1 MSRHY
6 GPAFGLLTAAI
17 VGASLVSPCH
27 AQEKKLLTFDQIFRN
42 GEPRLTTNLPVV
54 TGWADDEHFVETRQR
69 EGGEGRGTSFLVDA
83 KTGKREP
90 YRDMESYRTIVGQG
104 IEPGNPAA
112 SDESY
117 KHLLYVKEREFYYLD
132 TETKEFR
139 RLTHAPAERKNPTFS
154 PDGKYIAYTRDNNLC
169 AIEVSGG
176 NEIQYTNDGSDVVY
190 NGWASWVYYEEILGR
205 ASRYRAFWW
214 STDGSRLAFFR
225 FDDSHV
231 PTFPLLSQSEQHGT
245 LENTRYPKAGDP
257 NPEVR
262 IGIVPVIGGAVVWS
276 DFNGKADQYF
286 GRPFWSPGGKSLWV
300 QWMNRRQDT
309 LRLFAIDPLTGRKRL
324 LHEESQKSWVEWLES
339 VKFVKDGFIIRNDSD
354 GWMHLYLYDLD
365 GRPKCRLTEGKW
377 SVVDLEALDEK
388 GERVYFT
395 AKKEASTRTDLYSVS
410 LSGNGLRR
418 LTSGAWTHAVRVSP
432 GGKYFVT
439 TYSSVATPPKMALY
453 TGEGNLVRQLGD
465 SRGSEFDSYELG
477 KTELFTI
484 PTPDGYDLPALW
496 TLPPRFDPSKKYPVL
511 ISVYGGPNSATV
523 SDGWKGTG
531 SEWLAEE
538 GLIQLSVDHRGSGH
552 FGKEG
557 VTLMHRNLG
566 KWEMNDYCEAVKWLR
581 AKSFVDSTRICIT
594 GGSYGGYVTC
604 LALTEG
610 ADYFTHG
617 VALFSVTD
625 WLLYDSH
632 YAERYMGLPAENPEG
647 YRSASVLTYADR
659 YRGVL
664 RIVHGTMDDNVH
676 MQNSLQLIDRLE
688 DLNKHFEFMAYP
700 GERHGWGG
708 KKGIHLRNESYRFY
722 YKYLILKEFPEKLFE
737 NAGIPG
743 GRTR

>member
-1 MSRHY
+1 MSLCA
-6 GPAFGLLTAAI
+6 PA
-17 VGASLVSPCH
+17 S
-27 AQEKKLLTFDQIFRN
+27 AQKKKLPTFDQLFRN
-42 GEPRLTTNLPVV
+42 GEPRLTTTLPVV
-54 TGWADDEHFVETRQR
+54 TGWADEEHFVESRQR
-69 EGGEGRGTSFLVDA
+69 EGGEGRGSSFLVDA
-83 KTGKREP
+83 TTGKTEP
-90 YRDMESYRTIVGQG
+90 YREMESYRTIVGQG

-117 KHLLYVKEREFYYLD
+117 KHLLYVREGDFYFLD
-132 TETKEFR
+132 TGTKEFR
-139 RLTHAPAERKNPTFS
+139 RLTHEPADRKNPAFS
-154 PDGKYIAYTRDNNLC
+154 PDGKYIAFTRENNLC
-169 AIEVSGG
+169 AIEVSSGK
-176 NEIQYTNDGSDVVY
+176 EFQYTGDGSDVVY
-190 NGWASWVYYEEILGR
+190 NGWASWLYYEEILGR

-214 STDGSRLAFFR
+214 SPDGSHLAFFR

-231 PTFPLLSQSEQHGT
+231 PVFPLLGQAGQHGT
-245 LENTRYPKAGDP
+245 LERTRYPKAGDP

-262 IGIVPVIGGAVVWS
+262 IGIVSASGGAVVWS

-286 GRPFWSPGGKSLWV
+286 GKPFWTPGGKSLWV

-309 LRLFAIDPLTGRKRL
+309 LRLFAVDPLTGGKRL
-324 LHEESQKSWVEWLES
+324 VYEESQKSWVEWLET
-339 VKFVKDGFIIRNDSD
+339 VRFVHDGFIIRSDRD
-354 GWMHLYLYDLD
+354 GWMHLYLYGLD
-365 GRPKCRLTEGKW
+365 GRPKSRLTEGRW
-377 SVVDLEALDEK
+377 SV
-388 GERVYFT
+388 GEIQTIDDAGGRVFFT

-410 LSGNGLRR
+410 LDGKGLTR
-418 LTSGAWTHAVRVSP
+418 LTSGACTHAVRVSP

-439 TYSSVATPPKMALY
+439 TYSSIAAPPRMALY
-453 TGEGNLVRQLGD
+453 TGEGRLVREMGD
-465 SRGSEFDSYELG
+465 SRGSEFDSYELA
-477 KTELFTI
+477 KTELFAI
-484 PTPDGYDLPALW
+484 PTPDGYDLPAIW

-531 SEWLAEE
+531 SEWLAQE
-538 GLIQLSVDHRGSGH
+538 GLIQFSVDHRGSGH

-557 VTLMHRNLG
+557 VALMHRNLG
-566 KWEMNDYCEAVKWLR
+566 KWEMIDYCEAVKWLR
-581 AKSFVDSTRICIT
+581 TKSFVDSTRICIT

-610 ADYFTHG
+610 SDYFTHG

-632 YAERYMGLPAENPEG
+632 YVERYMGSPEENPDG
-647 YRSASVLTYADR
+647 YRNASVLTYADR
-659 YRGVL
+659 YRGLL

-688 DLNKHFEFMAYP
+688 DLDKHFEFMAYP

-708 KKGIHLRNESYRFY
+708 KKGVHLRNESYRFY
-722 YKYLILKEFPEKLFE
+722 YTHLLRKDFPEKLFE
-737 NAGIPG
+737 NAGIPR